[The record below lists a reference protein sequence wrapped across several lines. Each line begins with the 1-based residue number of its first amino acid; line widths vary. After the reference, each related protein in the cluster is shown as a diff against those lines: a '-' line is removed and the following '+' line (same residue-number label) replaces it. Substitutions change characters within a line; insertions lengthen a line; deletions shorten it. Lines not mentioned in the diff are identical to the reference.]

1 MDARER
7 RSPARWFRAAVFAV
21 IAGTAPAGHAA
32 PPADGGPGATPPA
45 SAEDPDYAAGR
56 AAFDRKDWPATIAN
70 LSLVPA
76 GSPREDDAQ
85 TMVAYA
91 WRKLGR
97 YDLALDNYAAVLA
110 RDPRHRGA
118 LEYLG
123 EAYLDLGRVD
133 DANAT
138 RARLA
143 EACRGPAVGAGPG
156 CEELE
161 DLDRAYAEHGVPAPR
176 AEQNRA
182 GAKPAG

>member
-32 PPADGGPGATPPA
+32 PPADGGLGATPPA

-56 AAFDRKDWPATIAN
+56 AAFDREDWPAAIAN

-76 GSPREDDAQ
+76 GAPREDDAQ
-85 TMVAYA
+85 TMVAHA

-97 YDLALDNYAAVLA
+97 YDLALENYAAVLA
-110 RDPRHRGA
+110 RNPRHRSA

-143 EACRGPAVGAGPG
+143 EACGTAAG

-161 DLDRAYAEHGVPAPR
+161 DLERAYAEQGLPAPR
-176 AEQNRA
+176 ADDDRA
-182 GAKPAG
+182 GTRPAG